1 MDWSWH
7 GGAGQVFGPCRIQI
21 AFGYHGWHKN
31 DLAAPKPAQGSI
43 LGAQPEKLLLV
54 VGSIKHEFSAA
65 WDEVVSLLLKY
76 GS

>member
-1 MDWSWH
+1 M
-7 GGAGQVFGPCRIQI
+7 GALDRFLGHVGSKLHLGTVVGR
-21 AFGYHGWHKN
+21 KN
-31 DLAAPKPAQGSI
+31 DLAAPKPAQRSI
-43 LGAQPEKLLLV
+43 LGAQLEKLLLV